1 MSEESWKNLLHA
13 HIDGCLSKFDKLI
26 QQQLRT
32 WGLSSSFSI
41 RNDSVLSLLILY
53 RLIIFRKSFLLTIF
67 SKKLNDFSSF
77 SYVVEL
83 SCNIFVINAKIMKIL
98 TYMKK
103 KNQAVQKSEFDSD
116 RYSNNL
122 LFSVLT

>member
-41 RNDSVLSLLILY
+41 QNDSALSLLISK
-53 RLIIFRKSFLLTIF
+53 KSFVQV
-67 SKKLNDFSSF
+67 N
-77 SYVVEL
+77 
-83 SCNIFVINAKIMKIL
+83 NIQKYCSPFYQKR
-98 TYMKK
+98 K
-103 KNQAVQKSEFDSD
+103 KNK
-116 RYSNNL
+116 L
-122 LFSVLT
+122 CLGMGI

>member
-1 MSEESWKNLLHA
+1 MDVYQSL
-13 HIDGCLSKFDKLI
+13 
-26 QQQLRT
+26 T
-32 WGLSSSFSI
+32 SSSSSSLELGDFLVVSLYEMT
-41 RNDSVLSLLILY
+41 LSCLCSFHKKVLY

-98 TYMKK
+98 TYLKK

-116 RYSNNL
+116 TRNM
-122 LFSVLT
+122 VL